1 MRRDFIN
8 TLDVKINIKKR
19 LILFLVISI
28 FIFLILFLFYQY
40 SGILQSKDLVSTPP
54 VKGKKY
60 VMAIFG
66 NNLLNYLQYLFF
78 PAAPL
83 LIIKDDFL
91 LSVPIAQSAINFG
104 ILQTLNSLFPHG
116 FLEIPNILCFQFLS
130 ITMFYQLVFKGWQTL
145 IPTFMKL
152 RKVYLVSLLVVLI
165 AAIVEG
171 IF

>member
-1 MRRDFIN
+1 MQN
-8 TLDVKINIKKR
+8 HN
-19 LILFLVISI
+19 
-28 FIFLILFLFYQY
+28 
-40 SGILQSKDLVSTPP
+40 LVSTPP
-54 VKGKKY
+54 VKGTRY
-60 VMAIFG
+60 VIAIFI

-83 LIIKDDFL
+83 LIIKDDLL

-104 ILQTLNSLFPHG
+104 VLQTLKNLFPHG
-116 FLEIPNILCFQFLS
+116 FLEIPNIFCFQFLS
-130 ITMFYQLVFKGWQTL
+130 ITMFYQLFFKGWRTL

-152 RKVYLVSLLVVLI
+152 RKIYLASLLIVLI

>member
-1 MRRDFIN
+1 M
-8 TLDVKINIKKR
+8 
-19 LILFLVISI
+19 
-28 FIFLILFLFYQY
+28 FYQY
-40 SGILQSKDLVSTPP
+40 SGILKTHNLVSTPP
-54 VKGKKY
+54 VKGIRY
-60 VMAIFG
+60 VIAIFI

-83 LIIKDDFL
+83 LIIKDDLL

-104 ILQTLNSLFPHG
+104 VLQTLKNLFPHG
-116 FLEIPNILCFQFLS
+116 FLEIPNIFCFQFLS
-130 ITMFYQLVFKGWQTL
+130 ITMFYQLFFKGWRTL

-152 RKVYLVSLLVVLI
+152 RKIYLASLLIVLI

>member
-1 MRRDFIN
+1 MKTHN
-8 TLDVKINIKKR
+8 
-19 LILFLVISI
+19 
-28 FIFLILFLFYQY
+28 
-40 SGILQSKDLVSTPP
+40 LVSTPP
-54 VKGKKY
+54 VKGIRY
-60 VMAIFG
+60 VIAIFI

-83 LIIKDDFL
+83 LIIKDDLL

-104 ILQTLNSLFPHG
+104 VLQTLKNLFPHG
-116 FLEIPNILCFQFLS
+116 FLEIPNIFCFQFLS
-130 ITMFYQLVFKGWQTL
+130 ITMFYQLFFKGWRTL

-152 RKVYLVSLLVVLI
+152 RKIYLASLLIVLI

>member
-1 MRRDFIN
+1 VLSF
-8 TLDVKINIKKR
+8 
-19 LILFLVISI
+19 

-40 SGILQSKDLVSTPP
+40 SGILQNHNLVSTPP
-54 VKGKKY
+54 VKGTRY
-60 VMAIFG
+60 VIAIFI

-83 LIIKDDFL
+83 LIIKDDLL

-104 ILQTLNSLFPHG
+104 VLQTLKNLFPHG
-116 FLEIPNILCFQFLS
+116 FLEIPNIFCFQFLS
-130 ITMFYQLVFKGWQTL
+130 ITMFYQLFFKGWRTL

-152 RKVYLVSLLVVLI
+152 RKIYLASLLIVLI

>member
-1 MRRDFIN
+1 MLSF
-8 TLDVKINIKKR
+8 
-19 LILFLVISI
+19 

-40 SGILQSKDLVSTPP
+40 SGILKTHNLVSTPP
-54 VKGKKY
+54 VKGIRY
-60 VMAIFG
+60 VIAIFI

-83 LIIKDDFL
+83 LIIKDDLL

-104 ILQTLNSLFPHG
+104 VLQTLKNLFPHG
-116 FLEIPNILCFQFLS
+116 FLEIPNIFCFQFLS
-130 ITMFYQLVFKGWQTL
+130 ITMFYQLFFKGWRTL

-152 RKVYLVSLLVVLI
+152 RKIYLASLLIVLI

>member
-1 MRRDFIN
+1 MLSF
-8 TLDVKINIKKR
+8 
-19 LILFLVISI
+19 

-40 SGILQSKDLVSTPP
+40 SGILQNHNLVSTPP
-54 VKGKKY
+54 VKGTRY
-60 VMAIFG
+60 VIAIFI

-83 LIIKDDFL
+83 LIIKDDLL

-104 ILQTLNSLFPHG
+104 VLQTLKNLFPHG
-116 FLEIPNILCFQFLS
+116 FLEIPNIFCFQFLS
-130 ITMFYQLVFKGWQTL
+130 ITMFYQLFFKGWRTL

-152 RKVYLVSLLVVLI
+152 RKIYLASLLIVLI